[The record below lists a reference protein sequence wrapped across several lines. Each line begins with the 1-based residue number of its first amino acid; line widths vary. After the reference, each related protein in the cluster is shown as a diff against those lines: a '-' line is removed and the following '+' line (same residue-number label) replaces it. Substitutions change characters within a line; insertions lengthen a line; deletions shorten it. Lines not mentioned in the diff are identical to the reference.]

1 MSDYPLIS
9 CIIPT
14 HNRSL
19 KLKTAIET
27 VLSQTYPNLE
37 LLIVDDQSKDD
48 TKEVVEILQL
58 KDNRIRYLL
67 NPNKGGNNARNYG
80 ITHAKGQYI
89 AFLDDD
95 DRWVN
100 TKLEKQLNA
109 FKKLGSEYGVVYCT
123 FARKSAGGK
132 VLKRHPG
139 RFSRVKNGNILNR
152 LLKRNYITTSSL
164 FVKAEVFQKSGMFSP
179 TYKSF
184 QDWEILTRIACD
196 YHFQYLKEVLV
207 HLYES
212 TDSIT
217 LDKRGRVITKIM
229 HLKQFMH
236 LYRERPQIL
245 SFRYCDLGFT
255 LLKLKRDRFAR
266 FFLLKSLQYNRL
278 NLEALFYLAILKL
291 RGLL

>member
-27 VLSQTYPNLE
+27 VLSQTYQNIE
-37 LLIVDDQSKDD
+37 LLIVDDQSKDN
-48 TKEVVEILQL
+48 TKEVVELIGLQ
-58 KDNRIRYLL
+58 DNRIKYLW
-67 NPNKGGNNARNYG
+67 NPIKGANNARNFG
-80 ITHAKGQYI
+80 ITHSKGEYI

-95 DRWVN
+95 DRWVK
-100 TKLEKQLNA
+100 TKLEKQLDA

-123 FARKSAGGK
+123 FVRKSTSGN
-132 VLKRHPG
+132 VVKRYPG
-139 RFSRVKNGNILNR
+139 RFSKVNNGNILNR

-164 FVKAEVFQKSGMFSP
+164 FVKAEVFQKSGIFNP
-179 TYKSF
+179 KYKSF

-196 YHFQYLKEVLV
+196 YHFYYLKEVLV

-212 TDSIT
+212 KDSIT
-217 LDKRGRVITKIM
+217 LDKKGRVITKIM

-236 LYRERPQIL
+236 LYLERPRIL

-255 LLKLKRDRFAR
+255 LLKLKRDRFAK
-266 FFLLKSLQYNRL
+266 FFLLKSLQHNKL
-278 NLEALFYLAILKL
+278 NFEALFYLAILKL
-291 RGLL
+291 KGL